1 MSNLQPNTP
10 HFLRTLLPTNVQDGG
25 ISVCIQLSV
34 LQYVQLSCTFV
45 SVSSTHVN
53 NAAHWTRLVMNIKSV
68 STNESTGNVPIDQS
82 QARKLARCSSLD
94 KVSTRDLVISINYRD
109 KVTGR
114 SLLHPDPLVVSHH
127 MIRLIIRG
135 LPLYQVARSVNQ
147 SNKSFFMQRE
157 TFSFSHL
164 IFKLT
169 NFCGN

>member
-1 MSNLQPNTP
+1 MSNLQPNTL
-10 HFLRTLLPTNVQDGG
+10 HFLRTLLSTNVQDGG

-34 LQYVQLSCTFV
+34 LQYVQCVQLSCTFV
-45 SVSSTHVN
+45 SVSSAHVN
-53 NAAHWTRLVMNIKSV
+53 NAAHWTRLVMNIKSF

-82 QARKLARCSSLD
+82 QARKLTRCSSLD

-135 LPLYQVARSVNQ
+135 LPLYQVATSVSCQ
-147 SNKSFFMQRE
+147 PIK
-157 TFSFSHL
+157 
-164 IFKLT
+164 
-169 NFCGN
+169 